1 MDFYF
6 VEKDFAMELPIDGE
20 RVTYVFLANDP
31 KRITAD
37 RLYFAPSDEIRRVV
51 ERFKKAGYPDFE
63 VKVFLSKDQILKHPK
78 FPLNLTYSGG
88 FFEKGGGLR
97 SP

>member
-20 RVTYVFLANDP
+20 RVTYVFLE
-31 KRITAD
+31 
-37 RLYFAPSDEIRRVV
+37 SW
-51 ERFKKAGYPDFE
+51 
-63 VKVFLSKDQILKHPK
+63 
-78 FPLNLTYSGG
+78 
-88 FFEKGGGLR
+88 